1 MFSANAYPRRRSCRI
16 WTHRARHVYRFAVG
30 DDVPDTSAASPS
42 PAPRGTA
49 TGAIRTRYWRR
60 STAGGSS
67 TGRAPRLGCAII
79 VVVNEEIST
88 RRTDAILVVVAV
100 LVPAV
105 SGLAVLLW
113 AGAREYRDNQRNWAL
128 IGGWV
133 GLTTAGVVALVGL
146 AGLVRRQGSR
156 RAQLV
161 FATILVVVS
170 IVLLVVAVSI
180 R

>member
-1 MFSANAYPRRRSCRI
+1 M
-16 WTHRARHVYRFAVG
+16 
-30 DDVPDTSAASPS
+30 
-42 PAPRGTA
+42 
-49 TGAIRTRYWRR
+49 
-60 STAGGSS
+60 
-67 TGRAPRLGCAII
+67 
-79 VVVNEEIST
+79 VNEEIST